1 MDYDKMSWRDL
12 HIKQGHLQQLKR
24 HVEGLYPL
32 LKKET
37 IEDFELKI
45 NSELKVIEF
54 TIKHYKK

>member
-1 MDYDKMSWRDL
+1 MSWREL

-24 HVEGLYPL
+24 HLEVLYPS

-37 IEDFELKI
+37 IEDIELTI

-54 TIKHYKK
+54 SIKHYNK